1 MKLSL
6 FFLSLITAFAAAA
19 QNSGDLLP
27 IAYRMNAT
35 GATDEVLFVCTNNL
49 AGGTVLQ
56 FTDAKFTTNA
66 QAQCAG
72 GLTWTAPAAGL
83 PAGSVI
89 SIKSDLGIANPGA
102 AVGSTFG
109 LSSSGDQCIV
119 YFGPVTSPTYITALS
134 SKAWTTGVLTTC
146 SGSNS
151 ILPSTLSSSTS
162 ISLASAPGNVSSNS
176 TNAYFKGSQIGSWA
190 TLRDSIT
197 NPLKWIAAASG
208 TAPQTWP
215 AWNFPGPPA
224 VTSAYVK
231 SSTEINVVFSR
242 DMNSVSATN
251 LTNYS
256 GLPGLSSA
264 TMTQNGSLSD
274 TVTLSMPNGFSNGSS
289 YSLLVS
295 NVIDAQGIGIFT
307 PFNFTFSY
315 QTAAQFSGR
324 STVIQEGGP
333 AQTVTLTI
341 TNPSNTTL
349 DLLIQGLPWSTASS
363 NDVSINQFSIPI
375 TPTTSSVSFTIGA
388 TNDILPENDEYFV
401 VKLSGVNAVG
411 PNFFTTYIK
420 DNDKIVPNTNKRIEL
435 AYRSSFKPDTSGST
449 CEVVAHDPASQRII
463 TNSAVQNR
471 VDISDFSNP
480 DSIVLIQS
488 IDMTPYGGTTSVAVR
503 NGLIAVA
510 SPDTVETN
518 LGKVVFFNSNGNLL
532 GSVQVGALPDM
543 ITFTPNGQKLLVANE
558 GQPNDD
564 YSIDP
569 QGSISIIDV
578 TDTIFTAAD
587 VTTVSFNAFDNQLAA
602 LKTQGYRNT
611 TSNSTLSQDAEPE
624 YITVSNNSQIAWVT
638 LQENNAIARV
648 SVDSAV
654 VTHIFPLGTA
664 DMMSSSRSMDASDQ
678 GTSIIHANWPTKQ
691 FFIPD
696 ALAQFSRNNLT
707 YLITANEGDERE
719 YSALNERSS
728 VSSLTLDA
736 GAYPNAAMLKESH
749 ALGRFRATNKN
760 GDTDGDGDIDQ
771 IHGVG
776 SRSFSIWNASTG
788 ALVYDSGDLM
798 ERYIANHP
806 TWSKIF
812 NSDSEENKFK
822 ARSRSKG
829 PEPEGVAIAEFG
841 SHTYAFVAAE
851 RIGGVFV
858 FGLDNPVN
866 PEFIDYVNTRNDSV
880 HGGDLGPE
888 TLAFVKP
895 QNSPDG
901 MPYILVANEISGTV
915 SVFEIQR
922 ANIGLPEE
930 QSFESFAVY
939 PNPTNGL
946 VQFKLQ
952 RDLFVTDLTGTIV
965 YRNQNVQSCDLS
977 NLPSGVYF
985 VHGDF
990 GVAKVMKF

>member
-1 MKLSL
+1 MKFKLLL
-6 FFLSLITAFAAAA
+6 FALLAVYGATA
-19 QNSGDLLP
+19 QNIGDLLP

-35 GATDEVLFVCTNNL
+35 GAPDEILFVTTNNVV
-49 AGGTVLQ
+49 GGTVLQ

-72 GLTWTAPAAGL
+72 GLTWTAPASGL
-83 PAGSVI
+83 PAGSII
-89 SIKSDLGIANPGA
+89 SMKTDLGIANPGT

-119 YFGPVTSPTYITALS
+119 YSGPVTSPSYITALS

-146 SGSNS
+146 TGSNS
-151 ILPSTLSSSTS
+151 ILPSTLSSSNS
-162 ISLASAPGNVSSNS
+162 ISLATAPGNVSLNS
-176 TNAYFKGSQIGSWA
+176 ANAYFTGSQSSSWA
-190 TLRDSIT
+190 TIRDSIT
-197 NPLKWIAAASG
+197 NPLKWIVAASG

-242 DMNSVSATN
+242 NMNSVSATN
-251 LTNYS
+251 LSNYS

-264 TMTQNGSLSD
+264 TVTQNGSLAD
-274 TVTLSMPNGFSNGSS
+274 TVTLSIPNGFTNGSS

-315 QTAAQFSGR
+315 LTAAQFNGR
-324 STVIQEGGP
+324 STVIQEGGT

-349 DLLIQGLPWSTASS
+349 DLLIQGSPWSTASS
-363 NDVSINQFSIPI
+363 NDVSISQYSLPI
-375 TPTTSSVSFTIGA
+375 TPTTTSVSFSISA
-388 TNDILPENDEYFV
+388 TNDLFPENDEYFV
-401 VKLSGVNAVG
+401 VKVSGVNAVG

-420 DNDKIVPNTNKRIEL
+420 DNDKVIPNTNKRIEL
-435 AYRSSFKPDTSGST
+435 AHRSSFQPDTSGSS
-449 CEVVAHDPASQRII
+449 CEVVAYDQASQRII
-463 TNSAVQNR
+463 SNSGAQNR

-480 DSIVLIQS
+480 DSLVLVQS
-488 IDMTPYGGTTSVAVR
+488 IDMTPFGGTTSVAVR

-518 LGKVVFFNSNGNLL
+518 LGKVIFFNINGTLL
-532 GSVQVGALPDM
+532 GSVLVGSLPDM

-558 GQPNDD
+558 GQPNDN
-564 YSIDP
+564 YSVDP
-569 QGSISIIDV
+569 QGTISIIDV
-578 TDTIFTAAD
+578 TDTIFTPAD
-587 VTTVSFNAFDNQLAA
+587 VTTVSFTAFDNQLAT

-611 TSNSTLSQDAEPE
+611 TASSTLSQDAEPE
-624 YITVSNNSQIAWVT
+624 YITVSDNSQIAWVT
-638 LQENNAIARV
+638 LQENNAIARI
-648 SVDSAV
+648 SIDSGL

-696 ALAQFSRNNLT
+696 ALAQFSRNNQT

-736 GAYPNAAMLKESH
+736 GAYPNAAMLKENH

-788 ALVYDSGDLM
+788 ALLYDSGDLM

-812 NSDSEENKFK
+812 NTDSEENKFK

-829 PEPEGVAIAEFG
+829 PEPEGVCIAEFG

-866 PEFIDYVNTRNDSV
+866 PEFIDYINTRNDSV
-880 HGGDLGPE
+880 IGGDLGPE
-888 TLAFVKP
+888 TLTFIKP

-901 MPYILVANEISGTV
+901 MPYILVANEISGTIA
-915 SVFEIQR
+915 VFEIQR

-930 QSFESFAVY
+930 LLFQPFAIY

-946 VQFKLQ
+946 IEFKLQ
-952 RDLFVTDLTGTIV
+952 RELYVTNLTGSIV

-985 VHGDF
+985 VHGDY
-990 GVAKVMKF
+990 GVAKVIKH

>member
-1 MKLSL
+1 
-6 FFLSLITAFAAAA
+6 
-19 QNSGDLLP
+19 
-27 IAYRMNAT
+27 
-35 GATDEVLFVCTNNL
+35 
-49 AGGTVLQ
+49 
-56 FTDAKFTTNA
+56 
-66 QAQCAG
+66 
-72 GLTWTAPAAGL
+72 
-83 PAGSVI
+83 
-89 SIKSDLGIANPGA
+89 
-102 AVGSTFG
+102 
-109 LSSSGDQCIV
+109 
-119 YFGPVTSPTYITALS
+119 
-134 SKAWTTGVLTTC
+134 
-146 SGSNS
+146 
-151 ILPSTLSSSTS
+151 
-162 ISLASAPGNVSSNS
+162 
-176 TNAYFKGSQIGSWA
+176 
-190 TLRDSIT
+190 
-197 NPLKWIAAASG
+197 
-208 TAPQTWP
+208 
-215 AWNFPGPPA
+215 
-224 VTSAYVK
+224 
-231 SSTEINVVFSR
+231 
-242 DMNSVSATN
+242 
-251 LTNYS
+251 
-256 GLPGLSSA
+256 
-264 TMTQNGSLSD
+264 
-274 TVTLSMPNGFSNGSS
+274 
-289 YSLLVS
+289 
-295 NVIDAQGIGIFT
+295 
-307 PFNFTFSY
+307 
-315 QTAAQFSGR
+315 
-324 STVIQEGGP
+324 
-333 AQTVTLTI
+333 
-341 TNPSNTTL
+341 
-349 DLLIQGLPWSTASS
+349 
-363 NDVSINQFSIPI
+363 
-375 TPTTSSVSFTIGA
+375 
-388 TNDILPENDEYFV
+388 
-401 VKLSGVNAVG
+401 
-411 PNFFTTYIK
+411 
-420 DNDKIVPNTNKRIEL
+420 
-435 AYRSSFKPDTSGST
+435 
-449 CEVVAHDPASQRII
+449 
-463 TNSAVQNR
+463 
-471 VDISDFSNP
+471 
-480 DSIVLIQS
+480 
-488 IDMTPYGGTTSVAVR
+488 
-503 NGLIAVA
+503 
-510 SPDTVETN
+510 
-518 LGKVVFFNSNGNLL
+518 
-532 GSVQVGALPDM
+532 
-543 ITFTPNGQKLLVANE
+543 
-558 GQPNDD
+558 
-564 YSIDP
+564 
-569 QGSISIIDV
+569 
-578 TDTIFTAAD
+578 
-587 VTTVSFNAFDNQLAA
+587 
-602 LKTQGYRNT
+602 
-611 TSNSTLSQDAEPE
+611 
-624 YITVSNNSQIAWVT
+624 
-638 LQENNAIARV
+638 
-648 SVDSAV
+648 
-654 VTHIFPLGTA
+654 
-664 DMMSSSRSMDASDQ
+664 MDASDQ

-858 FGLDNPVN
+858 FGLDNPIN

-888 TLAFVKP
+888 TLTFVKP

-952 RDLFVTDLTGTIV
+952 HDLFVTDLTGTIV

-990 GVAKVMKF
+990 GVAKIMKF

>member
-1 MKLSL
+1 MKRFLLLLS
-6 FFLSLITAFAAAA
+6 FITAFATAA

-27 IAYRMNAT
+27 IAYRMNAS
-35 GATDEVLFVCTNNL
+35 GATDEVLFVCTNNV

-72 GLTWTAPAAGL
+72 GLTWTAPASGL
-83 PAGSVI
+83 PAGSII
-89 SIKSDLGIANPGA
+89 SIQTDLGIANPGA

-119 YFGPVTSPTYITALS
+119 YSGPVTNPNYITALS

-151 ILPSTLSSSTS
+151 LLPSALSSATS
-162 ISLASAPGNVSSNS
+162 ISLATAPGNVNANS
-176 TNAYFKGSQIGSWA
+176 ANAYYTGSQSGSWA
-190 TLRDSIT
+190 NLRDSIT

-208 TAPQTWP
+208 SAPQTWP
-215 AWNFPGPPA
+215 TWNFPGPPA
-224 VTSAYVK
+224 VTTAYIK
-231 SSTEINVVFSR
+231 SPTEVNVVFSR
-242 DMNSVSATN
+242 DMNNVSATN
-251 LTNYS
+251 LANYS
-256 GLPGLSSA
+256 GLSGLISA

-274 TVTLSMPNGFSNGSS
+274 TVTLSIPSGFNNGSS
-289 YSLLVS
+289 YSLVVS
-295 NVIDAQGIGIFT
+295 NVLDAQGIGIFT
-307 PFNFTFSY
+307 PFNYAFSY
-315 QTAAQFSGR
+315 LTTAQFNGR
-324 STVIQEGGP
+324 SAVIHEGGA
-333 AQTVTLTI
+333 AQTVTIAI

-349 DLLIQGLPWSTASS
+349 DLLIQGSPWSTASS

-375 TPTTSSVSFTIGA
+375 TPTTTSVSFSISA
-388 TNDILPENDEYFV
+388 TNDMLPENDEYFV
-401 VKLSGVNAVG
+401 VKVSGVSAVG

-420 DNDKIVPNTNKRIEL
+420 DNDKIAPYPTKRIEL
-435 AYRSSFKPDTSGST
+435 AHRSSFKPDTAGST
-449 CEVVAHDPASQRII
+449 CEVVAHDPTSQRVI

-480 DSIVLIQS
+480 DSLVLIQS

-510 SPDTVETN
+510 SPDTLETN
-518 LGKVVFFNSNGNLL
+518 PGKVVFFNINGNYI
-532 GSVQVGALPDM
+532 GSVQVGSLPDM

-558 GQPNDD
+558 GQPSDD

-569 QGSISIIDV
+569 QGSVSIIDV
-578 TDTIFTAAD
+578 TDTIFNASDVMTA
-587 VTTVSFNAFDNQLAA
+587 TFTAFDNQLAQ
-602 LKTQGYRNT
+602 LKTQGYRNI
-611 TSNSTLSQDAEPE
+611 TSNSTLSQDVEPE
-624 YITVSNNSQIAWVT
+624 YITVSDNSQIAWVT

-648 SVDSAV
+648 SIDSAL

-664 DMMSSSRSMDASDQ
+664 DMMSASNSLDASDQ

-696 ALAQFSRNNLT
+696 ALAQFSRNNQT

-719 YSALNERSS
+719 YGALNERSS
-728 VSSLTLDA
+728 VSSLALDVV
-736 GAYPNAAMLKESH
+736 AYPNAAMLKESH

-788 ALVYDSGDLM
+788 ALVFDSGDLM
-798 ERYIANHP
+798 ERYLANHP
-806 TWSKIF
+806 TWSKLF
-812 NSDSEENKFK
+812 NTDSEENKLK
-822 ARSRSKG
+822 SRSRSKG
-829 PEPEGVAIAEFG
+829 PEPEGVCIAQFG

-858 FGLDNPVN
+858 FGLDNPMN
-866 PEFIDYVNTRNDSV
+866 PEFIDYLNTRNDTTL
-880 HGGDLGPE
+880 GGDLGPE
-888 TLAFVKP
+888 TVAFVKP

-901 MPYILVANEISGTV
+901 VPYILVANEISGTV

-930 QSFESFAVY
+930 QSFKSFAVY

-946 VQFKLQ
+946 VEFKLQ
-952 RDLFVTDLTGTIV
+952 RELFVTDLTGTVIF
-965 YRNQNVQSCDLS
+965 RNQNVQSCDLR
-977 NLPSGVYF
+977 NFPSGIYF
-985 VHGDF
+985 IHGDS
-990 GVAKVMKF
+990 GVAKVIKN